1 MLYDVE
7 TRKINEQIERNI
19 SRFTENFMFQVTDDE
34 YQILKSQIAT
44 SSWGGLRKLPYV
56 FTEHGILK
64 LSNVVKS
71 ERAIQMSVKIIEIFV
86 IFESF

>member
-1 MLYDVE
+1 
-7 TRKINEQIERNI
+7 
-19 SRFTENFMFQVTDDE
+19 MFQVTDDE

>member
-1 MLYDVE
+1 MLYDLE

-44 SSWGGLRKLPYV
+44 SSWGGLIKLPYV

>member
-1 MLYDVE
+1 MLYDLE

>member
-1 MLYDVE
+1 
-7 TRKINEQIERNI
+7 
-19 SRFTENFMFQVTDDE
+19 MFQVTDDE

-44 SSWGGLRKLPYV
+44 SSWGGLIKLPYV

>member
-1 MLYDVE
+1 MLYDLE

-19 SRFTENFMFQVTDDE
+19 SRFTENFMFQVTDDD